1 VYCPDGI
8 GIEAIQN
15 KLCYDKHYVKKPTM
29 GLLSEIGRMYCN
41 RDGSFS
47 VEVDNDVISQAL
59 VNHMKRRDDADR
71 CSDLY
76 TIEASNTLK
85 TGHPSSAGFTVAS
98 DGSDSNPASD
108 RSHTRSDSLDSESD
122 RSDTSSPTT
131 FDWDPMTA
139 KSF

>member
-1 VYCPDGI
+1 MISTELAATLTFSRWSAESV
-8 GIEAIQN
+8 
-15 KLCYDKHYVKKPTM
+15 LTTR
-29 GLLSEIGRMYCN
+29 SEIGRMYCN

-85 TGHPSSAGFTVAS
+85 TGHPSSTGFTVAS
-98 DGSDSNPASD
+98 DGSNI
-108 RSHTRSDSLDSESD
+108 RSFAHT
-122 RSDTSSPTT
+122 
-131 FDWDPMTA
+131 
-139 KSF
+139 